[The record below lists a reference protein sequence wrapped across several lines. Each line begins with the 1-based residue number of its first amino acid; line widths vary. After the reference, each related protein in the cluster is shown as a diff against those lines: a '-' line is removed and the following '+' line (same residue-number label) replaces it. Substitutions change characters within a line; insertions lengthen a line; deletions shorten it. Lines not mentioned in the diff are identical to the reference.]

1 MARSNATGATEHNGA
16 GPAGPTAPAGVE
28 HVLQPVAVAGARR
41 PVGVT
46 VAILAILAAL
56 VWQPWG
62 KSGSPIVP
70 ATSTP
75 AAVAADEATPAASSP
90 TPAPSQAP
98 LGSPGSRPPFGP
110 IASGPGGSVPYLS
123 LVDNEWT
130 VVALLTPEAMATAD
144 QPWVAD
150 GAGVVLQPPGALL
163 VLQLGPNVTG
173 APIDRAGHPNVAC
186 VTSVG
191 FRDQPAA
198 HYPAHRVAYLGVTYP
213 GMDPRARVTA
223 VVLNRPGSAIRRVPI
238 VNVALSGMI
247 DGRRYTVPTSGTGG
261 AALFEPSPPGIMPV
275 GMYRFEIQ
283 IPGVPGRHYMYACVG
298 S

>member
-1 MARSNATGATEHNGA
+1 MARSNATGATEHTGV
-16 GPAGPTAPAGVE
+16 GPADPAGVE
-28 HVLQPVAVAGARR
+28 HVLQPVRVAGARR

-62 KSGSPIVP
+62 RGGSPP
-70 ATSTP
+70 PTSTP
-75 AAVAADEATPAASSP
+75 AAVVADEATPVSSSP
-90 TPAPSQAP
+90 TAAPSQSP
-98 LGSPGSRPPFGP
+98 LASSGPRPTFGP
-110 IASGPGGSVPYLS
+110 IASGPPGSVPYLS

-163 VLQLGPNVTG
+163 VLQLGPNLTDT
-173 APIDRAGHPNVAC
+173 PIDRAGHPNVAC

-223 VVLNRPGSAIRRVPI
+223 VVLDRPGTAIKRVPI
-238 VNVALSGMI
+238 VNVALSGMV

-261 AALFEPSPPGIMPV
+261 AALFELSPPGIMPV
-275 GMYRFEIQ
+275 GTYRFEIQ
-283 IPGVPGRHYMYACVG
+283 IPGVRGHHYMYACIG